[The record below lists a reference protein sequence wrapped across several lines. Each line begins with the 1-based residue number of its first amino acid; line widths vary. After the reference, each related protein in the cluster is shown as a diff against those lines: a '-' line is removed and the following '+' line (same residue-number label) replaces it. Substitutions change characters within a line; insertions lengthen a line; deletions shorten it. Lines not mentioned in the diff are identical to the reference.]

1 MGYTASMHASFL
13 VVGAGLAGLTAA
25 EQIAARLGKD
35 CLVIDRRDHIGGNC
49 HDMQDEHGVLVHPYG
64 PHYFRTDSERV
75 VNYLEPFHGLASRP
89 LQSAKL
95 HEGPLLVL
103 PRQFA
108 HF

>member
-35 CLVIDRRDHIGGNC
+35 CLVIDRGTTSAATATICRTNTECWFTPTAPIISGRTAN
-49 HDMQDEHGVLVHPYG
+49 VLSTNLSR
-64 PHYFRTDSERV
+64 F
-75 VNYLEPFHGLASRP
+75 NGLAPVRYRVP
-89 LQSAKL
+89 KL